1 MKKFGY
7 VQIFLYLYS
16 IKLKGYAISGTR
28 FDIE

>member
-1 MKKFGY
+1 MRKIGY

-28 FDIE
+28 ADIE